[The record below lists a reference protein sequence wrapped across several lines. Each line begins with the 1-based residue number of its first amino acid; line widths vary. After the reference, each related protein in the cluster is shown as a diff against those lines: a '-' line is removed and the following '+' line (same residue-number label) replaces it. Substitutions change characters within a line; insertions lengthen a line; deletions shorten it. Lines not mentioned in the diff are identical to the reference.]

1 MADDRELKSPTTN
14 DFTLLDELKG
24 VLKEKYIDFE
34 SDGESYSEN
43 TAENE
48 ALKELDGV
56 VDSSEKN
63 EIRNEKEETLKRI
76 SAVGVAIVPM
86 TQPIIFKTSIKRD
99 PGSKLQDELVKEL
112 NSVLSNRDGVKRTA
126 SLKESKDAH
135 KIASYTKKPVQKP
148 NSVRKLFDSN
158 MLANLENHF
167 LNRTLQ
173 RKPEK
178 DRPSLKENSFEISK
192 LSEESAEC
200 NNLPKESN
208 LTRKQPVPEE
218 LSFSELKQKWIK
230 NIKTVDS
237 KITNENSMTSS
248 PNNIPSDVNDLVF
261 QYGLRNGIMY
271 TANIKIIHK
280 SHKHYTIISISGK
293 NLSKLKIYIYFCY
306 QIFRHFKILLP
317 MPNNLLVSP
326 LRVMGREIT
335 TNYKI

>member
-1 MADDRELKSPTTN
+1 MADDRELPSPTTN
-14 DFTLLDELKG
+14 NFTLLDELKG

-56 VDSSEKN
+56 VDSSEKT
-63 EIRNEKEETLKRI
+63 EIQNEKEETLKRI
-76 SAVGVAIVPM
+76 SAIGVAIVPIS
-86 TQPIIFKTSIKRD
+86 QPIIFKTSIKRD

-112 NSVLSNRDGVKRTA
+112 NSVLSNRDGVK
-126 SLKESKDAH
+126 ESKNAN
-135 KIASYTKKPVQKP
+135 KIASYTKNPVQKP

-158 MLANLENHF
+158 MFANLENHF

-208 LTRKQPVPEE
+208 LTRKQSVPEE
-218 LSFSELKQKWIK
+218 ISFSELKQKWIE

-237 KITNENSMTSS
+237 KITNESSITSS
-248 PNNIPSDVNDLVF
+248 PNNIPSDVNDIVF
-261 QYGLRNGIMY
+261 QYGLRNGILY

-293 NLSKLKIYIYFCY
+293 NLSKFKNIILSLLSNFQEVPVSILRYCY
-306 QIFRHFKILLP
+306 QCQII
-317 MPNNLLVSP
+317 
-326 LRVMGREIT
+326 
-335 TNYKI
+335 